1 MSYIKHLDGLRA
13 LAVILVILFHS
24 GIKIFSGGYIGVD
37 IFFVLSGYLITGI
50 IFKKLQS
57 NSFSFYDFYAKRIKR
72 LIPPV
77 IIIKIFSLVVGYY
90 LMNPYQFFALID
102 QAFYST
108 ILLSNFYLSNSSD
121 YFSLSAFE
129 NPLMHT
135 WSLSLEEQFYL
146 IFPIIFLII
155 YYKFK
160 SRIVLFLS
168 LFLLISL
175 FMAQFGGNLTFEKP
189 FIEYKLFFFNQPGF
203 ASYFMPIGR
212 FFEFLCGSVSY
223 LLTVRLKKIALSH
236 NILSYIGIFII
247 LLSLILYD
255 GNSGFPNLLTLLPVI
270 GTILIIIY
278 YPEKNSFLSF
288 LTFKPFIFIGTI
300 SYSLYLWHQPLFA
313 FYRIKFNSEIPIL
326 SILIIIFISLIF
338 SYLSHKF
345 IESKIRRLN
354 FNPKKTIY
362 VFFISIFIFV
372 SILFFLKSNNF
383 QEKFKLKFQNK
394 ISLKNINLVIDLN
407 ENIKRFKNISL
418 TKEFQLSDSL
428 NKEKILILG
437 DSMSVNWIDAI
448 NQNKN
453 LFESDYEFKN
463 LILDENCFKFLKNT
477 TYLSKLCASYV
488 KNFQNDLS
496 LNQYDQV
503 FVLLQ
508 WSEKSKLTL
517 EYLLDYLN
525 NFDAKVYLVGNA
537 KFDNL
542 QKMAYK
548 IALNSLIN
556 NQEMI
561 KEFSKT
567 KDKKY
572 IFYNYEI
579 EKLASKNKIN
589 YIDEYD
595 FYCENDLCKLFDS
608 DLNLFFWDDD
618 HLTEYGSKFLGV
630 KLFKLLQS
638 DN

>member
-1 MSYIKHLDGLRA
+1 MNYIKHLDGLRA
-13 LAVILVILFHS
+13 IAVIFVILFHS
-24 GIKIFSGGYIGVD
+24 GIKLFSGGYIGVD

-57 NSFSFYDFYAKRIKR
+57 NSFSFYDFYARRIKR

-77 IIIKIFSLVVGYY
+77 IIIKFFSLVVGYY
-90 LMNPYQFFALID
+90 LMNPYQFFTLID

-121 YFSLSAFE
+121 YFSLSTFE

-160 SRIVLFLS
+160 NKIVLLLS

-223 LLTVRLKKIALSH
+223 LLTVRLKKIAFSH

-247 LLSLILYD
+247 LLSLILFD

-278 YPEKNSFLSF
+278 YPEKNSYLSF

-300 SYSLYLWHQPLFA
+300 SYSLYLWHQPLFV
-313 FYRIKFNSEIPIL
+313 FYRIKFNSEISIL
-326 SILIIIFISLIF
+326 SILIIIFISFIF

-345 IESKIRRLN
+345 IESKIRKIN

-362 VFFISIFIFV
+362 IYFICTFVFIA
-372 SILFFLKSNNF
+372 ILYFFKLNHF
-383 QEKFKLKFQNK
+383 QESYKIKYQNK
-394 ISLKNINLVIDLN
+394 IPSENLNLVVDLE
-407 ENIKRFKNISL
+407 ENIKRFRMV
-418 TKEFQLSDSL
+418 SL
-428 NKEKILILG
+428 NKNLRLTNSIIKKKILILG
-437 DSMSVNWIDAI
+437 DSMSTNWIYAL

-453 LFESDYEFKN
+453 LYSSDYEFNN
-463 LILDENCFKFLKNT
+463 LILDENCFKFLINKKYINKQCEKN
-477 TYLSKLCASYV
+477 V
-488 KNFQNDLS
+488 VNFQRDLAI
-496 LNQYDQV
+496 NKYDKI
-503 FVLLQ
+503 FILLQ
-508 WSEKSKLTL
+508 WSEKSKSDIM
-517 EYLLDYLN
+517 YLINYLN
-525 NFDAKVYLVGNA
+525 YFDSRVYLIGNA
-537 KFDNL
+537 KFKNVAKVGYDIAIQKNISEKTLAESFFRNIDIQNVHYNNELKKLTLNNNL
-542 QKMAYK
+542 
-548 IALNSLIN
+548 N
-556 NQEMI
+556 
-561 KEFSKT
+561 F
-567 KDKKY
+567 
-572 IFYNYEI
+572 
-579 EKLASKNKIN
+579 
-589 YIDEYD
+589 IDEYD
-595 FYCENDLCKLFDS
+595 FYCKKNFCKLFD
-608 DLNLFFWDDD
+608 DQLNLFMWDTD
-618 HLTEYGSKFLGV
+618 HLTEHGAKYLGK
-630 KLFKLLQS
+630 KLFKFFQE
-638 DN
+638 

>member
-1 MSYIKHLDGLRA
+1 M
-13 LAVILVILFHS
+13 
-24 GIKIFSGGYIGVD
+24 
-37 IFFVLSGYLITGI
+37 
-50 IFKKLQS
+50 
-57 NSFSFYDFYAKRIKR
+57 
-72 LIPPV
+72 
-77 IIIKIFSLVVGYY
+77 
-90 LMNPYQFFALID
+90 
-102 QAFYST
+102 
-108 ILLSNFYLSNSSD
+108 
-121 YFSLSAFE
+121 
-129 NPLMHT
+129 
-135 WSLSLEEQFYL
+135 
-146 IFPIIFLII
+146 
-155 YYKFK
+155 
-160 SRIVLFLS
+160 
-168 LFLLISL
+168 
-175 FMAQFGGNLTFEKP
+175 
-189 FIEYKLFFFNQPGF
+189 
-203 ASYFMPIGR
+203 
-212 FFEFLCGSVSY
+212 
-223 LLTVRLKKIALSH
+223 
-236 NILSYIGIFII
+236 
-247 LLSLILYD
+247 
-255 GNSGFPNLLTLLPVI
+255 
-270 GTILIIIY
+270 
-278 YPEKNSFLSF
+278 
-288 LTFKPFIFIGTI
+288 
-300 SYSLYLWHQPLFA
+300 
-313 FYRIKFNSEIPIL
+313 
-326 SILIIIFISLIF
+326 
-338 SYLSHKF
+338 
-345 IESKIRRLN
+345 
-354 FNPKKTIY
+354 
-362 VFFISIFIFV
+362 
-372 SILFFLKSNNF
+372 
-383 QEKFKLKFQNK
+383 
-394 ISLKNINLVIDLN
+394 
-407 ENIKRFKNISL
+407 
-418 TKEFQLSDSL
+418 TKELQLSDSL

>member
-1 MSYIKHLDGLRA
+1 MNYIKHLDGLRA

-24 GIKIFSGGYIGVD
+24 GIELFSGGYIGVD

-50 IFKKLQS
+50 IFKKLES

-77 IIIKIFSLVVGYY
+77 IIIKFFSLVVGYY
-90 LMNPYQFFALID
+90 LMNPYQFFILID
-102 QAFYST
+102 QAFYSI
-108 ILLSNFYLSNSSD
+108 ILLSNFYLSNNSD
-121 YFSLSAFE
+121 YFSLSTFE

-160 SRIVLFLS
+160 NRIVLFLS

-203 ASYFMPIGR
+203 ASYFLPIGR
-212 FFEFLCGSVSY
+212 FFEFLFGSVSY
-223 LLTVRLKKIALSH
+223 LLTTKLKKITFSH
-236 NILSYIGIFII
+236 KALSYIGIFLIF
-247 LLSLILYD
+247 LSLILYD
-255 GNSGFPNLLTLLPVI
+255 GNSNFPNFLTLIPII
-270 GTILIIIY
+270 GTILIIVY
-278 YPEKNSFLSF
+278 YPEKNSYMNF
-288 LTFKPFIFIGTI
+288 LTLKPFVFIGTI

-326 SILIIIFISLIF
+326 AICIIIFISFIF
-338 SYLSHKF
+338 SYLSHKYVETKF
-345 IESKIRRLN
+345 RKLN
-354 FNPKKTIY
+354 FNPKKTIFI
-362 VFFISIFIFV
+362 FFISVLIFI

-383 QEKFKLKFQNK
+383 QEKFKSKFQNK
-394 ISLKNINLVIDLN
+394 IPLKNLNLVIDLD
-407 ENIKRFKNISL
+407 ENIKRFKKISL
-418 TKEFQLSDSL
+418 TKELQLSDAL
-428 NKEKILILG
+428 NKEKILFLG
-437 DSMSVNWIDAI
+437 DSMSINWIDAI
-448 NQNKN
+448 NQNED
-453 LFESDYEFKN
+453 LFKLEYEFKN
-463 LILDENCFKFLKNT
+463 LILDENCFKFLKNK
-477 TYLSKLCASYV
+477 TYLTKLCAGFL
-488 KNFQNDLS
+488 KNVQDDLS
-496 LNQYDQV
+496 LNQYDKV
-503 FVLLQ
+503 FILLQ

-525 NFDAKVYLVGNA
+525 NLDTKLYLVGNA
-537 KFDNL
+537 KFDNF

-548 IALNSLIN
+548 IALNSTMN
-556 NQEMI
+556 NQEMT
-561 KEFSKT
+561 KEFSKS
-567 KDKKY
+567 KDKRN

-579 EKLASKNKIN
+579 KKLASKNKIN

-595 FYCENDLCKLFDS
+595 FYCEGNLCKLYDS
-608 DLNLFFWDDD
+608 ELNPFLWDED